1 MAPAND
7 QIRIPAGGD
16 ESQALIEPI
25 GHALLQ
31 ELGGVRSFGEVRRLA
46 DRAIAGDELD
56 VLVRVFATAAFGDPD
71 RGSGRFLSG
80 SEPAAGALP

>member
-7 QIRIPAGGD
+7 QIQILAAAD

-25 GHALLQ
+25 GRALLQ
-31 ELGGVRSFGEVRRLA
+31 ELDGVRSFGEVRRLA

-56 VLVRVFATAAFGDPD
+56 VLVRGLCNRRLWRSD
-71 RGSGRFLSG
+71 RCSGRFLSG